1 MSSRSVRPR
10 ALLSSGLAIL
20 GAVLLVTGASAFWVR
35 TQVLG
40 AEGFARN
47 AERALATPP
56 AIHLLSTRIVDQV
69 IERGSA
75 ELITIRPLLESVVTG
90 ILSTGAFRDL
100 YAAAVADAHRTL
112 LAHDKDTI
120 VLGLSD
126 VMIVVTTVLEK
137 TLPQVAARLPANLQS
152 MFIKVS
158 ERNYGTRLVGLA
170 RDLRFV
176 ALMLPGLALAVL
188 GMAWWIAAPR
198 RRAFAVFGIA
208 VAVAAV
214 ATMLGAAIVE
224 SLVVRR
230 VSDPLEAAA
239 LRAALDA
246 FDASLRVWMWRLGT
260 AGVLFA
266 GVVGSTLTLADARA
280 ALAWAWRVVAE
291 GATTPG
297 GRLLHATVLVG
308 GGMTLLTWPEVTVR
322 LTARV
327 LGLVAL
333 YYGIG
338 EAGRLVR
345 QGDAAVVFRLGRFRR
360 FRIRTRSVVVSAA
373 VAATAGGLLVWWGD
387 REVEPARIA
396 PVGVMRCNGHA
407 ALCERRL
414 PEMAFA
420 SAHNAMSAASEPG
433 WYFASHDR
441 GIPEQLAAG
450 VRGFLIDSHY
460 GVMGQGGRVRT
471 EFAEGVNRHKL
482 EEELGEPFVAAAKRI
497 TARWT
502 PAGDNATRRP
512 YLCHGF
518 CEVGATDLVDALG
531 AFRMF
536 LERNPHEVIVIFF
549 EDYITPDDTA
559 AAFEESGLIRHVYT
573 HEPGA
578 AWPTLREMIEADTRV
593 LALSEKFG
601 NAPRP
606 AWYHAGFDVVQET
619 PFRYHAPEEFSC
631 RPNRGTPE
639 SPLLMMNHWIE
650 KVTPS
655 PADAEA
661 VNARDVLLPRARQ
674 CERERG
680 MLPSLVAV
688 NFYARGDVFAVVDAL
703 NGLEP

>member
-1 MSSRSVRPR
+1 MPFERARTR
-10 ALLSSGLAIL
+10 ALLSSGLAIVA
-20 GAVLLVTGASAFWVR
+20 AVLLVAGVSALWGR
-35 TQVLG
+35 AQVLG
-40 AEGFARN
+40 AEGFSRN
-47 AERALATPP
+47 AERALARQPV
-56 AIHLLSTRIVDQV
+56 IRLVSTRIVDQV

-120 VLGLSD
+120 VLGL
-126 VMIVVTTVLEK
+126 
-137 TLPQVAARLPANLQS
+137 
-152 MFIKVS
+152 
-158 ERNYGTRLVGLA
+158 
-170 RDLRFV
+170 
-176 ALMLPGLALAVL
+176 
-188 GMAWWIAAPR
+188 
-198 RRAFAVFGIA
+198 
-208 VAVAAV
+208 
-214 ATMLGAAIVE
+214 
-224 SLVVRR
+224 
-230 VSDPLEAAA
+230 
-239 LRAALDA
+239 
-246 FDASLRVWMWRLGT
+246 
-260 AGVLFA
+260 
-266 GVVGSTLTLADARA
+266 
-280 ALAWAWRVVAE
+280 
-291 GATTPG
+291 
-297 GRLLHATVLVG
+297 
-308 GGMTLLTWPEVTVR
+308 
-322 LTARV
+322 
-327 LGLVAL
+327 
-333 YYGIG
+333 
-338 EAGRLVR
+338 
-345 QGDAAVVFRLGRFRR
+345 
-360 FRIRTRSVVVSAA
+360 
-373 VAATAGGLLVWWGD
+373 
-387 REVEPARIA
+387 
-396 PVGVMRCNGHA
+396 A

-414 PEMAFA
+414 PEVAFA

-518 CEVGATDLVDALG
+518 CEVGATDLVEALRE
-531 AFRMF
+531 FRRF
-536 LERNPHEVIVIFF
+536 LERNPHEVTVIFF

-559 AAFEESGLIRHVYT
+559 TAFEESGLIDHVYT
-573 HEPGA
+573 HQPGA
-578 AWPTLREMIEADTRV
+578 PWPTLREMIEDDTRV

-601 NAPRP
+601 DAPRP

-661 VNARDVLLPRARQ
+661 VNARDVLLPRGRQ

-680 MLPSLVAV
+680 MLPNLVAV